1 MKPTLLIMAAGMGSR
16 YGGLKQLDP
25 LGPAGETI
33 MDYSVYDAVK
43 AGFQDV
49 VFIVR
54 ESFKKEFEEK
64 VASKYKGKVKVT
76 LLTQELGDLPKG
88 FTLNPKREKPWG
100 TGQAVLCAKG
110 VIDRPFAVINADDYY
125 GRDSF
130 KVLADFLSA
139 LPEGSKGVY
148 SMVGFQL
155 DKTLS
160 DSGTVSRGV
169 CSKDKNGFLTFI
181 QEHTNIKRQG
191 DKIVGETLEGK
202 PAVFDTHAV
211 TSMNMW
217 GFTPDFIDVCGEKF
231 VEFLKVNINEPK
243 KEFYV
248 PTIVG
253 EMIQDKSATVEVLK
267 TTSSWFGVTYKEDRA
282 GVVAKFAQMTAEGVY
297 PEVLF

>member
-25 LGPAGETI
+25 LGPSGETI
-33 MDYSVYDAVK
+33 MDYSVYDAEA
-43 AGFQDV
+43 AGFDDV

-64 VASKYKGKVKVT
+64 VASKYKGKIKT
-76 LLTQELGDLPKG
+76 SLLTQELSDLPEG
-88 FTLNPKREKPWG
+88 FTLNPAREKPWG

-110 VIDRPFAVINADDYY
+110 VINKPFAVINADDYY

-130 KVLADFLSA
+130 KVLAKFLSA
-139 LPEGSKGVY
+139 LPQDSKGVY

-169 CSKDKNGFLTFI
+169 CSKDERGFLTFI
-181 QEHTNIKRQG
+181 QEYTNIKRAG
-191 DKIVGETLEGK
+191 DKIVGETLDGV
-202 PAVFDTHAV
+202 PTVFDPQAV

-217 GFTPDFIDVCGEKF
+217 GFTPDFIDVCGSKF

-253 EMIQDKSATVEVLK
+253 EMIRDKEATVEVLK
-267 TTSSWFGVTYKEDRA
+267 TSSSWFGVTYKEDRA
-282 GVVAKFAQMTAEGVY
+282 GVVAKFAAMSEDGTY
-297 PEVLF
+297 PQKLF

>member
-1 MKPTLLIMAAGMGSR
+1 MAAGMGSR

-25 LGPAGETI
+25 LGPSGETI
-33 MDYSVYDAVK
+33 MDYSVYDAVA
-43 AGFQDV
+43 AGFEDV

-64 VASKYKGKVKVT
+64 VASKYQGKIKTT
-76 LLTQELGDLPKG
+76 LLTQELSDLPEG
-88 FTLNPKREKPWG
+88 FTLNPAREKPWG

-110 VIDRPFAVINADDYY
+110 VIHKPFAVINADDYY

-130 KVLADFLSA
+130 KVLAGFLSA
-139 LPEGSKGVY
+139 LPENSKGVY

-169 CSKDKNGFLTFI
+169 CSKDEKGFLTFI
-181 QEHTNIKRQG
+181 QEHTNIKRDG
-191 DKIVGETLEGK
+191 DRIVGETLDGT
-202 PAVFDTHAV
+202 PAVFDSHAV

-217 GFTPDFIDVCGEKF
+217 GFTPDFIDVCGKKF
-231 VEFLKVNINEPK
+231 VEFLKVNVNEPK

-253 EMIQDKSATVEVLK
+253 EMIRDKEATVEVLK
-267 TTSSWFGVTYKEDRA
+267 TASSWFGVTYHEDRA
-282 GVVAKFAQMTAEGVY
+282 AVVAKFAAMAADGTY
-297 PEVLF
+297 PSKLF